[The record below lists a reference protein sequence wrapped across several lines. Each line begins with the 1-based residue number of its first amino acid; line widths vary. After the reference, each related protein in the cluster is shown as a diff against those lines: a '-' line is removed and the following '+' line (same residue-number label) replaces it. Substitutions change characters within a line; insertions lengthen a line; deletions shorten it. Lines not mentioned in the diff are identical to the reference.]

1 MCQSCQ
7 AHKPKEETEDTV
19 QFYCAQCNA
28 LKEGAKGAPKPEC
41 CGKKMQ
47 EVE

>member
-7 AHKPKEETEDTV
+7 AHQKAAQEEENV
-19 QFYCAQCNA
+19 QYYCAQCNA
-28 LKEGAKGAPKPEC
+28 LKEAPKGAPKPEC

-47 EVE
+47 EVD